1 MNCNLNYLNI
11 KKYKNVY
18 RNLSVPELVDFSI
31 KRGEGILS
39 NNGALA
45 VYTGKYTGRSPKDRF
60 IVRDKITDKILNW
73 SNVNLPIEEKVFD
86 KINKDVLKYIEGK
99 DLFVFD
105 GFSGA
110 SEKYRLP
117 IRVIC
122 EYAYQA
128 MFANQMFVRAD
139 EKQLKNHN
147 PEFNII
153 VVPGFK
159 AQGSKDGLNSE
170 AFILIN
176 FSKKMI
182 LIGGTAYSGEIK
194 KAVFSVMNFLLP
206 QKGVLPM
213 HCSANKGENGDT
225 VIFFGLSG
233 TGKTTL
239 STDPSRKL
247 IGDDEHGWCEEG
259 IFNFEGGCYAK
270 AIGLDR
276 EKEVEIFN
284 AIKFGAVLENVV
296 LNKNRLPDY
305 NDKKFT
311 ENTRVAYPLDHIEKV
326 DLSGIGNIPK
336 KIIFLTADAT
346 GIMPPISKLS
356 KEAAM
361 YHFMSG
367 YTSKVA
373 GTERGITEPKATFSD
388 CFGGPFMLLDPIIY
402 AHLLGEKINKFNTE
416 VYLINTGWIGG
427 KYGVGKRINLL
438 YTREMVNAVI
448 EDKLKDVK
456 FYDHPIFNLS
466 IPLECPNVPSS
477 ILNPRELWSNKVEYD
492 KKALELAESFKEN
505 FKKFKNVS
513 KEIINAGIK

>member
-86 KINKDVLKYIEGK
+86 KINKDVLKYLEGK

-110 SEKYRLP
+110 SEKYRLQ

>member
-477 ILNPRELWSNKVEYD
+477 ILNPRELWSNKAEYD
-492 KKALELAESFKEN
+492 KKALELADSFKEN

>member
-60 IVRDKITDKILNW
+60 IVRNKITDKILNW

-86 KINKDVLKYIEGK
+86 KINKDVLKYLEGK

-270 AIGLDR
+270 ARGLDR
-276 EKEVEIFN
+276 EKEVEI
-284 AIKFGAVLENVV
+284 KCSE
-296 LNKNRLPDY
+296 
-305 NDKKFT
+305 DKKLQSDGEVM
-311 ENTRVAYPLDHIEKV
+311 ENIKT
-326 DLSGIGNIPK
+326 
-336 KIIFLTADAT
+336 
-346 GIMPPISKLS
+346 
-356 KEAAM
+356 
-361 YHFMSG
+361 
-367 YTSKVA
+367 
-373 GTERGITEPKATFSD
+373 
-388 CFGGPFMLLDPIIY
+388 
-402 AHLLGEKINKFNTE
+402 
-416 VYLINTGWIGG
+416 
-427 KYGVGKRINLL
+427 L
-438 YTREMVNAVI
+438 YVNR
-448 EDKLKDVK
+448 DK
-456 FYDHPIFNLS
+456 H
-466 IPLECPNVPSS
+466 
-477 ILNPRELWSNKVEYD
+477 
-492 KKALELAESFKEN
+492 
-505 FKKFKNVS
+505 
-513 KEIINAGIK
+513 

>member
-60 IVRDKITDKILNW
+60 IVRNKITDKILNW

>member
-1 MNCNLNYLNI
+1 M
-11 KKYKNVY
+11 
-18 RNLSVPELVDFSI
+18 
-31 KRGEGILS
+31 
-39 NNGALA
+39 
-45 VYTGKYTGRSPKDRF
+45 YTGKYTGRSPKDRF

-86 KINKDVLKYIEGK
+86 KINKDVLKYLEGK

-110 SEKYRLP
+110 SEKYRLQ

>member
-86 KINKDVLKYIEGK
+86 KINKDVLKYLEGK

-128 MFANQMFVRAD
+128 MFANQMFVRSN

-153 VVPGFK
+153 AVPGFK

>member
-60 IVRDKITDKILNW
+60 IVRNKITDKILNW

-110 SEKYRLP
+110 SEKYRLQ

>member
-86 KINKDVLKYIEGK
+86 KINKDVLKYLEGK

-110 SEKYRLP
+110 SEKYRLQ

-456 FYDHPIFNLS
+456 FYDHPIFNLL